1 MCAFTDSNG
10 NRLTPVESFLFHT
23 STARTPYK
31 YYIII
36 ITIYGVYIY
45 IYILYYLLSEHSY
58 QMP

>member
-1 MCAFTDSNG
+1 MCALTDSNG

-31 YYIII
+31 YYNII
-36 ITIYGVYIY
+36 ITIYRIY
-45 IYILYYLLSEHSY
+45 IYILNYLLSGHSY